1 MVRFNEYSRFCRE
14 IAPPAALKERV
25 LKAVQEPAPGGRA
38 MPGIYCRRS
47 FKLKLIIAAVLV
59 LVFLAAACTMA
70 VSHGLIDRLAQRGLA
85 DADTLEGLSSKA
97 SESTE
102 PGASQD
108 MEYLAVAT
116 DDWAEYRVLK
126 AVCDYGSIYIHFQI
140 VPLDKSSFFIHQ
152 MLSPDSPA
160 WELGIP
166 GAKDG
171 TVEEYARS
179 LGKSLRYANIYLSQG
194 VEALPDFGVTG
205 ESAPDGSLH
214 IYGSCQNL
222 SDEKELLLSCTA
234 YTIPVDCQSP
244 VAEEDR
250 TRFDVRLQNRSS
262 ASSRVFSLFDS
273 EIQEK
278 HGITIESLVIEET
291 ELGYYCTF
299 TYRGEN
305 AEKTLFSIVDEN
317 GEYFQERV
325 PRGSGGNSM
334 NSDGS
339 YSLTVGAP
347 KVEQPEKLM
356 IMLIDENHD
365 KHGPYGFAP

>member
-1 MVRFNEYSRFCRE
+1 M
-14 IAPPAALKERV
+14 
-25 LKAVQEPAPGGRA
+25 
-38 MPGIYCRRS
+38 
-47 FKLKLIIAAVLV
+47 
-59 LVFLAAACTMA
+59 
-70 VSHGLIDRLAQRGLA
+70 
-85 DADTLEGLSSKA
+85 
-97 SESTE
+97 
-102 PGASQD
+102 
-108 MEYLAVAT
+108 AT
-116 DDWAEYRVLK
+116 DDWAEYRVLE

-166 GAKDG
+166 
-171 TVEEYARS
+171 
-179 LGKSLRYANIYLSQG
+179 
-194 VEALPDFGVTG
+194 G